1 MSGPLDI
8 ARLAWGDRMPEWVE
22 TLARECAA
30 HSQVN
35 VANEIGRSPA
45 LVSQVLRRKYPGDLA
60 AVEEAVR
67 GAFMG
72 AQVTCPALGPIATN
86 ECQEWQRKS
95 RRFVNVNAHR
105 VRMYRACHQCPRN
118 ARGLHT
124 KSSNGE
130 TR

>member
-8 ARLAWGDRMPEWVE
+8 ARTAWGEAMPEWVA
-22 TLARECAA
+22 TLAQECADR
-30 HSQVN
+30 SQVS
-35 VANEIGRSPA
+35 VANAIGRSPA

-72 AQVTCPALGPIATN
+72 AQVTCPALGPIATHD
-86 ECQEWQRKS
+86 CQDWQRKS
-95 RRFVNVNAHR
+95 RRFVNVNALR

-118 ARGLHT
+118 ARGLHSQT
-124 KSSNGE
+124 SNGE

>member
-8 ARLAWGDRMPEWVE
+8 ARSAWGDAMPDWVAI
-22 TLARECAA
+22 LARECAA
-30 HSQVN
+30 RSQVH
-35 VANEIGRSPA
+35 VANAIGRSPA
-45 LVSQVLRRKYPGDLA
+45 LVSQVLRRKYPGDVD

-72 AQVTCPALGPIATN
+72 AQVSCPAKGLIATH

-95 RRFVNVNAHR
+95 RRFVNINPGR
-105 VRMYRACHQCPRN
+105 VQMYRACNQCPRN

-124 KSSNGE
+124 QPRDGE